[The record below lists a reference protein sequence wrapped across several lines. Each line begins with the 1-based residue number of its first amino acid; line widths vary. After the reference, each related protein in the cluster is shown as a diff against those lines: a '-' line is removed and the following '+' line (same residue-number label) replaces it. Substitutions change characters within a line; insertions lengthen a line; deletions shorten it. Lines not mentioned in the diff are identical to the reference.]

1 MRYFPTE
8 VYVSE
13 SVLNS
18 SYVYSVIETS
28 KEVLAVDL
36 MLTFLSRATSPP
48 SFTFFRIKVTPQYS
62 TYFFLK
68 NITKIFLKKLVDDIL
83 QYSSQSLNLCQT
95 LSKSGNDSIFTKNV
109 EKRWQY
115 FGDMAFGNR

>member
-1 MRYFPTE
+1 MSNASVQFFVNISITLRYFPTE

-48 SFTFFRIKVTPQYS
+48 SFTFFRIKVTLQYS
-62 TYFFLK
+62 TYFCLK

-83 QYSSQSLNLCQT
+83 QYSS
-95 LSKSGNDSIFTKNV
+95 
-109 EKRWQY
+109 
-115 FGDMAFGNR
+115 